1 MTRGRRFFI
10 FLSSAGIMSAFLL
23 FTLSVRKDK
32 PLEKYLNWLPN
43 AKVISINLDIGS
55 LDISNGLEDLEIKNT
70 VIKKTNKVI
79 FLKTIITDNEK
90 NNSQLTSVW
99 SLNETI

>member
-1 MTRGRRFFI
+1 MNDHSSKLFQLLSRSEI
-10 FLSSAGIMSAFLL
+10 FKSSDIPS
-23 FTLSVRKDK
+23 
-32 PLEKYLNWLPN
+32 N
-43 AKVISINLDIGS
+43 AKAISINLDIGS

-79 FLKTIITDNEK
+79 FLKTIITNNEK
-90 NNSQLTSVW
+90 NHSQLTSVW

>member
-1 MTRGRRFFI
+1 MNDHSSKLFQLLSRSEI
-10 FLSSAGIMSAFLL
+10 FKRSDIPS
-23 FTLSVRKDK
+23 
-32 PLEKYLNWLPN
+32 N
-43 AKVISINLDIGS
+43 AKAISINLDIGS

>member
-1 MTRGRRFFI
+1 MNDHSSKLFQLLSKIEI
-10 FLSSAGIMSAFLL
+10 FKSSDIPS
-23 FTLSVRKDK
+23 
-32 PLEKYLNWLPN
+32 N
-43 AKVISINLDIGS
+43 AKAISINLDIGS

-90 NNSQLTSVW
+90 NNSQLTGVW

>member
-1 MTRGRRFFI
+1 MIILQSYFSCYQEKI
-10 FLSSAGIMSAFLL
+10 FKSSDIPS
-23 FTLSVRKDK
+23 
-32 PLEKYLNWLPN
+32 N
-43 AKVISINLDIGS
+43 AKAISINLDIGS

>member
-1 MTRGRRFFI
+1 MNDHSSKLFQLLSRSEI
-10 FLSSAGIMSAFLL
+10 FKSSDIPS
-23 FTLSVRKDK
+23 
-32 PLEKYLNWLPN
+32 N
-43 AKVISINLDIGS
+43 AKAISINLDIGS
-55 LDISNGLEDLEIKNT
+55 LDITNGLEDLEIKNT

>member
-1 MTRGRRFFI
+1 MNDHSSKLFQLLSRNEI
-10 FLSSAGIMSAFLL
+10 FKSSDIPS
-23 FTLSVRKDK
+23 
-32 PLEKYLNWLPN
+32 N
-43 AKVISINLDIGS
+43 AKAISINLDIGS
-55 LDISNGLEDLEIKNT
+55 LDISNGLEGLEIKNT

>member
-1 MTRGRRFFI
+1 MNDHSSKLFQLLSRSEI
-10 FLSSAGIMSAFLL
+10 FKSSDIPS
-23 FTLSVRKDK
+23 
-32 PLEKYLNWLPN
+32 N
-43 AKVISINLDIGS
+43 AKAILINLDIGS
-55 LDISNGLEDLEIKNT
+55 LDISNELEDLEIKNT

>member
-1 MTRGRRFFI
+1 MNDHSSKLFQLLSRSEI
-10 FLSSAGIMSAFLL
+10 FKSSDIPS
-23 FTLSVRKDK
+23 
-32 PLEKYLNWLPN
+32 N
-43 AKVISINLDIGS
+43 AKAISINLDIGS
-55 LDISNGLEDLEIKNT
+55 LDISNGLEDLEIKNS

>member
-1 MTRGRRFFI
+1 MNDHSSKLFQLLSRNEI
-10 FLSSAGIMSAFLL
+10 FKSSDIPS
-23 FTLSVRKDK
+23 
-32 PLEKYLNWLPN
+32 N
-43 AKVISINLDIGS
+43 AKAISINLDIGS

>member
-1 MTRGRRFFI
+1 MNDHSSKLFQLLSRSEI
-10 FLSSAGIMSAFLL
+10 FKSSDIPS
-23 FTLSVRKDK
+23 
-32 PLEKYLNWLPN
+32 N
-43 AKVISINLDIGS
+43 AKAISINLDIGS

-79 FLKTIITDNEK
+79 FLKTIITENEK

>member
-1 MTRGRRFFI
+1 MNDHSSKLFQLLSRSEI
-10 FLSSAGIMSAFLL
+10 FKSSDIPS
-23 FTLSVRKDK
+23 
-32 PLEKYLNWLPN
+32 N
-43 AKVISINLDIGS
+43 AKAISINLDIGS

-90 NNSQLTSVW
+90 NHSQLTSVW

>member
-1 MTRGRRFFI
+1 MNDHSSKLFQLLSRSEI
-10 FLSSAGIMSAFLL
+10 FKSSDIPS
-23 FTLSVRKDK
+23 
-32 PLEKYLNWLPN
+32 N
-43 AKVISINLDIGS
+43 AKAISINLDVGS

>member
-1 MTRGRRFFI
+1 MNDHSSKLFQLLSRSEI
-10 FLSSAGIMSAFLL
+10 FKSSDIPS
-23 FTLSVRKDK
+23 
-32 PLEKYLNWLPN
+32 N
-43 AKVISINLDIGS
+43 AKAISINLDIGS

-79 FLKTIITDNEK
+79 FLKTIITDIEK

>member
-1 MTRGRRFFI
+1 MNDHSSKLFQLLSRNEI
-10 FLSSAGIMSAFLL
+10 FKSSDIPS
-23 FTLSVRKDK
+23 
-32 PLEKYLNWLPN
+32 N
-43 AKVISINLDIGS
+43 AKAISINLDIGS
-55 LDISNGLEDLEIKNT
+55 LDISNGLEGLEIKNT

-79 FLKTIITDNEK
+79 FLKTIITDNQK

>member
-1 MTRGRRFFI
+1 MNNYSSELFQLLSRNEI
-10 FLSSAGIMSAFLL
+10 FKSSDIPS
-23 FTLSVRKDK
+23 
-32 PLEKYLNWLPN
+32 N
-43 AKVISINLDIGS
+43 AKAISINLDIGS

>member
-1 MTRGRRFFI
+1 MNDHSSKLFKLLSRNEI
-10 FLSSAGIMSAFLL
+10 FKSSDIPS
-23 FTLSVRKDK
+23 
-32 PLEKYLNWLPN
+32 N
-43 AKVISINLDIGS
+43 AKAISINLDIGS
-55 LDISNGLEDLEIKNT
+55 LDISSGLEDLEIKNT

-99 SLNETI
+99 SINETI

>member
-1 MTRGRRFFI
+1 MNDHSSKLFQLLSRREI
-10 FLSSAGIMSAFLL
+10 FKSSDIPS
-23 FTLSVRKDK
+23 
-32 PLEKYLNWLPN
+32 N
-43 AKVISINLDIGS
+43 AKAISINLDIGS
-55 LDISNGLEDLEIKNT
+55 LDISSGLEDLEIKNT

>member
-1 MTRGRRFFI
+1 MNDHSSKLFQLLSRSEI
-10 FLSSAGIMSAFLL
+10 FKSSDIPS
-23 FTLSVRKDK
+23 
-32 PLEKYLNWLPN
+32 N
-43 AKVISINLDIGS
+43 AKAISINLDIGS

-90 NNSQLTSVW
+90 NKSQLTSVW

>member
-1 MTRGRRFFI
+1 MNDHSSNLFQLLSRSEI
-10 FLSSAGIMSAFLL
+10 FKSSDIPS
-23 FTLSVRKDK
+23 
-32 PLEKYLNWLPN
+32 N
-43 AKVISINLDIGS
+43 AKAISINLDIGS
-55 LDISNGLEDLEIKNT
+55 LDISSGLEDLEIKNT

>member
-1 MTRGRRFFI
+1 MNDYFSKLFQLLSRNEI
-10 FLSSAGIMSAFLL
+10 FQSSDIPS
-23 FTLSVRKDK
+23 
-32 PLEKYLNWLPN
+32 N
-43 AKVISINLDIGS
+43 AKAISINLDIGS

-99 SLNETI
+99 SLNDKT

>member
-1 MTRGRRFFI
+1 MNDQSSKLFQLLSRSEI
-10 FLSSAGIMSAFLL
+10 FKSSDIPS
-23 FTLSVRKDK
+23 
-32 PLEKYLNWLPN
+32 N
-43 AKVISINLDIGS
+43 AKAISINLDIGS

>member
-1 MTRGRRFFI
+1 MNDQSSKLFQLLSRSEI
-10 FLSSAGIMSAFLL
+10 FKSSDIPS
-23 FTLSVRKDK
+23 
-32 PLEKYLNWLPN
+32 N
-43 AKVISINLDIGS
+43 AKAISINLDIGS
-55 LDISNGLEDLEIKNT
+55 LDISNGLEGLEIKNT